1 MAATILQWNA
11 RGLRCN
17 RRDFDILI
25 GEHQPDV
32 ICLQE
37 TKLEHSP
44 PLSHYRCANYDG
56 YCKSQRRNPDQL
68 PCGGVL
74 IYIKKGLYHRVI
86 QVDSHLQAIA
96 VQVTLGGTPIT
107 ILSVYIPGN
116 NHLTTR
122 DLSNLIR
129 NIRGQ
134 ILIMGDFNGHNYM
147 WGSHDVDTRGE
158 IIERFTD
165 KHNLCILNDG
175 THTYLKPQALHVNR
189 PTSAIDLTISTPGL
203 ALRSVWEVL
212 PDTHGSDHYP
222 ILTSILPSA
231 AEIQPSCDPSH
242 WVFSKANW
250 EQFHDVCLE
259 SISEDILG
267 EADPLHSFVEHVT
280 KAANECIPRATTIPK
295 KSNPWFDEEC
305 REALKARRAL
315 DKRVRHSRELRGETI
330 SAFRRSQAKARRLF
344 NQKKRQSWAEY
355 VSKLSAKTPIKHV
368 WDRVRKLSGKNICPP
383 KQYLNGKNGITITDP
398 KDIANEHAAVFTDNS
413 SSAHYSATF
422 QAIKKQEERVKIDFT
437 SDNTE
442 VYNKPFRLRD
452 LRRSI
457 MKAKPRAPGPDGI
470 HNNLLKHLPEDTL
483 KILKEILNKIWI
495 SADFP
500 QQWRAATVIPVP
512 KPNKDHTDPLSY
524 RPIALTSCLC
534 KVLERMI
541 NARLIWYLE
550 KHRILDRSQC
560 GFRKHR
566 STTDHLVS
574 LERYLQDA
582 FAQRQQAVGLFFD
595 LEKAYETTW
604 QYGIIR
610 DLHRI
615 GLRGRLPV
623 FVSEYLRDRRIRV
636 RIGTTLS
643 DEFYPEEGVPT
654 GGVLAVTCFGLKI
667 NGLPSCIAR
676 DIFKALFVDDLAICF
691 RGRSLDTI
699 ERHLQQAVN
708 AIQEWATRNGF
719 RFAAHK
725 CKVIHFTAPRSRA
738 QRPPIVRI
746 GNTLL
751 PVEESTKF
759 LGLWWDSHLSF
770 KKHISVLK
778 TQCKEA
784 LNLIRVVAHLKWG
797 GDRDT
802 LLMLYRAIVRS
813 KIDYGCIVYGTASNT
828 SLRQLDS
835 IHNSGLR
842 LALGAFCTS
851 PVSSLYTEA
860 NEAPLEER
868 RLKLSMHYYVKT
880 RACIDNPAHY
890 ALHEFDRTTRDLY
903 APRPNGRGG
912 MTRPTA
918 APIGLKVEEAMT
930 SAEINAELVCPLRTP
945 NFPPGT
951 HDYDPKRHDLI
962 EGVSKCMIS
971 GQEAQAK
978 FNEFREAQGSHD
990 EVYTDGS
997 KMNERVGAAA
1007 VINRHFQNGETTC
1020 RQLSK
1025 RLPDNSTIFAAEA
1038 TAISLALNYY
1048 QHMGPVHHDVVVY
1061 SDSMS
1066 CLQAI
1071 EGEDTENPFICHIMN
1086 LLWSLSDKGTRVRFC
1101 WVPSHCGINGNER
1114 VDQLA
1119 KETLDQDIDP
1129 LASVHYTDMKP
1140 LVNSYIQKLVQ
1151 TKWDVAVHGR
1161 DLYLVKPTLGP
1172 PKKFQHLTRAEEV
1185 VITRLRIG
1193 HTKATKSHIL
1203 SRGPPTGCHY
1213 CGQTLTIDHML
1224 LECALLQECRDEY
1237 YTVDSLNTLFETIS
1251 ETCIVE
1257 FLREVGFFYLIWCNL
1272 LTSTSPQYDQTWVIV

>member
-1 MAATILQWNA
+1 
-11 RGLRCN
+11 
-17 RRDFDILI
+17 
-25 GEHQPDV
+25 
-32 ICLQE
+32 
-37 TKLEHSP
+37 
-44 PLSHYRCANYDG
+44 
-56 YCKSQRRNPDQL
+56 
-68 PCGGVL
+68 
-74 IYIKKGLYHRVI
+74 
-86 QVDSHLQAIA
+86 
-96 VQVTLGGTPIT
+96 
-107 ILSVYIPGN
+107 
-116 NHLTTR
+116 
-122 DLSNLIR
+122 
-129 NIRGQ
+129 
-134 ILIMGDFNGHNYM
+134 
-147 WGSHDVDTRGE
+147 
-158 IIERFTD
+158 
-165 KHNLCILNDG
+165 
-175 THTYLKPQALHVNR
+175 
-189 PTSAIDLTISTPGL
+189 
-203 ALRSVWEVL
+203 
-212 PDTHGSDHYP
+212 
-222 ILTSILPSA
+222 
-231 AEIQPSCDPSH
+231 
-242 WVFSKANW
+242 
-250 EQFHDVCLE
+250 
-259 SISEDILG
+259 
-267 EADPLHSFVEHVT
+267 
-280 KAANECIPRATTIPK
+280 
-295 KSNPWFDEEC
+295 
-305 REALKARRAL
+305 
-315 DKRVRHSRELRGETI
+315 
-330 SAFRRSQAKARRLF
+330 
-344 NQKKRQSWAEY
+344 
-355 VSKLSAKTPIKHV
+355 
-368 WDRVRKLSGKNICPP
+368 
-383 KQYLNGKNGITITDP
+383 
-398 KDIANEHAAVFTDNS
+398 
-413 SSAHYSATF
+413 
-422 QAIKKQEERVKIDFT
+422 
-437 SDNTE
+437 
-442 VYNKPFRLRD
+442 
-452 LRRSI
+452 
-457 MKAKPRAPGPDGI
+457 MKAKPRAPGPDGV

-483 KILKEILNKIWI
+483 RILKEILNKIWI

-500 QQWRAATVIPVP
+500 QQWRAATVIPIP

-541 NARLIWYLE
+541 NTRLIWYLE

-574 LERYLQDA
+574 LERYLRDA

-623 FVSEYLRDRRIRV
+623 FVSEYLGDRRIRV

-667 NGLPSCIAR
+667 NELPSCIAK

-708 AIQEWATRNGF
+708 AIEEWATRNGF

-759 LGLWWDSHLSF
+759 LGLWWDSQLSF

-813 KIDYGCIVYGTASNT
+813 KLDYGCIVYGTASNT
-828 SLRQLDS
+828 NLRQLDS
-835 IHNSGLR
+835 VHNSGLR

-868 RLKLSMHYYVKT
+868 RLKLSMHYYVKI
-880 RACIDNPAHY
+880 RACTDSPAHH

-912 MTRPTA
+912 MTRPPA
-918 APIGLKVEEAMT
+918 PPIGLKVEEAMT

-971 GQEAQAK
+971 RQEAQAK
-978 FNEFREAQGSHD
+978 FNEFREALGSHD

-1101 WVPSHCGINGNER
+1101 WVPSHCGIDGNER

-1203 SRGPPTGCHY
+1203 SRGPPTGCHH

-1237 YTVDSLNTLFETIS
+1237 YTVDSLNALFETIP

-1257 FLREVGFFYLIWCNL
+1257 FLREAGFFYLI
-1272 LTSTSPQYDQTWVIV
+1272 